1 MSIPKGSRCAAS
13 FLELAGWGSWRNGTA
28 AGAHGGGQRRWWWAE
43 KMVPHLI
50 DHTPRRITLP
60 DWPQWRKVERKT
72 VGVNSETRV
81 NLDFVFFQSDFSASS
96 FLELRSSTLVFMIL
110 LESGERRLACPSD
123 PLLKD

>member
-1 MSIPKGSRCAAS
+1 MDEWYG
-13 FLELAGWGSWRNGTA
+13 
-28 AGAHGGGQRRWWWAE
+28 
-43 KMVPHLI
+43 
-50 DHTPRRITLP
+50 ITLLIGHNGGRL
-60 DWPQWRKVERKT
+60 RKI
-72 VGVNSETRV
+72 VGVSSETRM